1 MLDKIFS
8 VRLSPELHRQVDIA
22 AKSIGLTPSEF
33 VRVTV
38 AERVQSFGHN
48 GTQGGQDAQ
57 GQARGER
64 VGVQYG

>member
-38 AERVQSFGHN
+38 AERVQSFGQDAHHC
-48 GTQGGQDAQ
+48 GQDAQ
-57 GQARGER
+57 GQAQGER